1 MIESWVDVDDCVCAA
16 TIEDDDGE
24 QLHLSVEPLPDGG
37 WDWTVW
43 RSQVESR
50 YGPRHRAP
58 PRWPLPKRLLRASA
72 MKDGD
77 GSPVGAFAA
86 GFLPAGRG
94 TGHNS
99 PWAS

>member
-50 YGPRHRAP
+50 YGTA
-58 PRWPLPKRLLRASA
+58 ASRTTA
-72 MKDGD
+72 M
-77 GSPVGAFAA
+77 AAAEAAAA
-86 GFLPAGRG
+86 GIGNEGRER
-94 TGHNS
+94 
-99 PWAS
+99 